1 MAGKV
6 NVPITVA
13 LQGLANTQRNL
24 HNLSKGIANVGKT
37 AGLAAIG
44 FATFTAG
51 IKAADF
57 AMQAI
62 AGARDLERNLEGLR
76 TVFDEAT
83 PQMEQFS
90 KNAYNMGLSM
100 NEAAKASTFIGSVLK
115 QSGFA
120 IDETADLTERLIGLA
135 TDLSLTYGYDVQEA
149 LLGMTALFRGE
160 YDPIEKFGVAMKQ
173 SEIDA
178 EKAARGLSGLT
189 GAAERYADQQI
200 RVQFLFERAQDA
212 MGAFSRQTGN
222 LATEQLKLGAEFR
235 NVRDTVAESLL
246 PAIATL
252 LSSTREV
259 LEDVKPELV
268 DAFER
273 MAPIVEQLSTTI
285 VPALAD
291 ALLFVIDVVKET
303 ASLFDDLLDPTTEV
317 GESVTAVSIAIGDL
331 FELIT
336 GEQLTIEAVFEG
348 IAGVIGFVADAVHDV
363 IYVIENF
370 IIGLQTVGELINM
383 LLWADIRA
391 FTTDWGALIRQRI
404 ADKDAAREQEI
415 ATRQL
420 NQAIRDQ
427 EIAVASL
434 KRAQESAYQ
443 QSFEYLSA
451 IIPNFGG
458 KSSPRIT
465 GDDATDTENN
475 AKTEA
480 KDYVKSFFEGLSDEM
495 AKQRA
500 RLQLEQMTASEG
512 LIDLILGSQGWMD
525 IWLQIKQGTLSL
537 KDLEEQFY
545 KTAAGAKELEDA
557 AKAAAEAQE
566 EYDRAVADINAKL
579 EEDLRAIAVRAKEVK
594 ESFKELIDGFSI
606 LPTIQ
611 REIGQFEGQV
621 TDYLSSIEQSL
632 KDTFDAGD
640 LLQQGYNDLRAYARQ
655 ELSILAEIG
664 RQRDEIARRYDFAK
678 ALIDNY
684 RQAFTA
690 SLSLTSLFSRLQGGT
705 QEVLVTE
712 TSEGLRRVGDE
723 LREFQFTVSRSY
735 TQTFEEVQD
744 KTAGLL
750 DGFRTMAEKARS
762 FAENLRRLKELGL
775 DPQLFDQ
782 LVQAGVEAGG
792 ETAQALV
799 DGGSE
804 TITEINSLFA
814 EIDALGADLGEEVG
828 ATMYGSGIN
837 MADGLLEG
845 LRSKQNEL
853 EATAIAMAE
862 AFSRNFQ
869 ANVNIQVDAAASQ
882 AADSVKQAAS
892 DAIAAIPVPEQIVPS
907 VDQAALSKINTLISN
922 ASSYIQ
928 NIGDATKA
936 AGALVKR
943 DIYQS
948 LKADIEAGRT
958 VDLSGITSGLSS
970 AELAQRAVAAG
981 GTTINNYITVEAN
994 TRTGGAKAGEEIA
1007 TALQQLSNTSS
1018 NYSVSIGG

>member
-13 LQGLANTQRNL
+13 VQGLANTQRQLGNL
-24 HNLSKGIANVGKT
+24 TKGIANVGKT

-51 IKAADF
+51 VKGADF

-62 AGARDLERNLEGLR
+62 AGARDLERNMEGLR
-76 TVFDEAT
+76 TVFDETT
-83 PQMEQFS
+83 PQMETFS

-178 EKAARGLSGLT
+178 EKSARGLSHLT
-189 GAAERYADQQI
+189 GAAERLADQQI
-200 RVQFLFERAQDA
+200 RVQFLFQRAQDA
-212 MGAFSRQTGN
+212 MGAFGRQTGN
-222 LATEQLKLGAEFR
+222 LATEQLKLQAEFA

-252 LSSTREV
+252 LGSVREV
-259 LEDVKPELV
+259 LEDVKPELTE
-268 DAFER
+268 AFER
-273 MAPIVEQLSTTI
+273 MAPIIENLSSTI

-291 ALLFVIDVVKET
+291 AFMFVLETVKET
-303 ASLFDDLLDPTTEV
+303 ISLFDDLLDPTTEV
-317 GESVTAVSIAIGDL
+317 GESITAVSLAVGDL

-336 GEQLTIEAVFEG
+336 GDQLTIEAVFEG
-348 IAGVIGFVADAVHDV
+348 IAGVIGFVADAIHDV
-363 IYVIENF
+363 ISVVENF
-370 IIGLQTVGELINM
+370 IIGLQTVGEMINM
-383 LLWADIRA
+383 LLYADIRA

-404 ADKDAAREQEI
+404 NDKDAAREQEI

-427 EIAVASL
+427 ESAVNRL

-443 QSFEYLSA
+443 QSFEYLSS

-458 KSSPRIT
+458 KMSPRLT
-465 GDDATDTENN
+465 GDDETDT
-475 AKTEA
+475 KTTATKEA

-500 RLQLEQMTASEG
+500 RLQLEQMTGSEG
-512 LIDLILGSQGWMD
+512 LIDLILGSEGWMD
-525 IWLQIKQGTLSL
+525 IWIQIKQGTLSL

-557 AKAAAEAQE
+557 AKAAAQAQE
-566 EYDRAVADINAKL
+566 EYDQAVSAINEKL
-579 EEDLRAIAVRAKEVK
+579 EEDLKAIAERAREVK
-594 ESFKELIDGFSI
+594 ESFGELLSGFSI
-606 LPTIQ
+606 LPSIA

-621 TDYLSSIEQSL
+621 DGYLESIEENL
-632 KDTFDAGD
+632 KSAFDAGD
-640 LLQQGYNDLRAYARQ
+640 LLEQGYQDLRAYARQ
-655 ELSILAEIG
+655 ELRILAEIG
-664 RQRDEIARRYDFAK
+664 RQRDDIARRYDFAS

-684 RQAFTA
+684 KQAFTA

-705 QEVLVTE
+705 QDVLVTE
-712 TSEGLRRVGDE
+712 TSEGLRRVGNE

-735 TQTFEEVQD
+735 TETFEEVQD

-750 DGFRTMAEKARS
+750 DGFRTMAEKARG
-762 FAENLRRLKELGL
+762 FAENLRKLRDLGL

-804 TITEINSLFA
+804 TITEINSLFS
-814 EIDALGADLGEEVG
+814 EIDALGADLGEEVA

-845 LRSKQNEL
+845 LRSKQSEL
-853 EATAIAMAE
+853 EATAIAMAQ
-862 AFSRNFQ
+862 AFSQNFQ
-869 ANVNIQVDAAASQ
+869 ANVNIQVDAAATQASNSVRQ
-882 AADSVKQAAS
+882 AAEE
-892 DAIAAIPVPEQIVPS
+892 AIAAIPTPEQVAPAI
-907 VDQAALSKINTLISN
+907 DQAALSKINTLIGN
-922 ASSYIQ
+922 ASAYIQ

-948 LKADIEAGRT
+948 LKADIEAGRA
-958 VDLSGITSGLSS
+958 VDLSGVTSGLSS
-970 AELAQRAVAAG
+970 AELAQRASAAG
-981 GTTINNYITVEAN
+981 GTTVNNYITVETN

-1007 TALQQLSNTSS
+1007 LALQQLSNTSS
-1018 NYSVSIGG
+1018 NYSVSIG